1 MSRRNDH
8 LKIEIPDLVIDPK
21 TRKEYKKGKF
31 LGRVSFRQCFVD
43 FNHFKKLFCFCF
55 VSIANKREDLRNAL
69 N

>member
-31 LGRVSFRQCFVD
+31 LGRVSFRQCFVVLID
-43 FNHFKKLFCFCF
+43 FKIDFF
-55 VSIANKREDLRNAL
+55 
-69 N
+69 

>member
-31 LGRVSFRQCFVD
+31 LGRVSFRQCFVVLID
-43 FNHFKKLFCFCF
+43 FKIDFLKNLFFFCLF
-55 VSIANKREDLRNAL
+55 V
-69 N
+69 